1 MITVDILSPVGGL
14 HGGIENV
21 IKTWVKFIDHD
32 KFDLRVIHLTPGI
45 AYLEGYEKAYQY
57 VGPGDLQGDDIL
69 SYYLLAYKS
78 FIEENGA
85 PHICVA
91 TNYPNMSLVA
101 RETRNYTNTNFRIIS
116 WAHNNIKIYAE
127 NGRGGIEHLL
137 CADAHLVLSK
147 TTSNYISQ
155 YDSSAITYIVGNPV
169 NIQDFVEKDSFTHS
183 IAYVGRLDIIKR
195 VDILLEAI
203 YRAKSNWNLKVIG
216 SDGQEEEL
224 KKISSYLKLD
234 NQVEFLG
241 WKNDPWNNVK
251 DADLFI
257 LTSEYEG
264 YALVCA
270 EALSTGM
277 TVISTPVDGVV
288 DYIKPGI
295 NGYFFPI
302 NDAIALAQILDCLDA
317 GTLPVCDRRTCRES
331 IIDQSEENYMA
342 MIMDILETEFKKL
355 S

>member
-21 IKTWVKFIDHD
+21 IKTWVKFINHD
-32 KFDLRVIHLTPGI
+32 KFNLRIVHLSPGI

-69 SYYLLAYKS
+69 SYYLLAYKT

-85 PHICVA
+85 PDICVA

-101 RETRNYTNTNFRIIS
+101 REARTYTNSNFRILS

-147 TTSNYISQ
+147 TTANLIAQHQPQATIYN
-155 YDSSAITYIVGNPV
+155 VGNPV
-169 NIQDFVEKDSFTHS
+169 KLQNFVEKTMPSNSLAF
-183 IAYVGRLDIIKR
+183 VGRLDIVKR
-195 VDILLEAI
+195 VDIILEAL
-203 YRAKSNWNLKVIG
+203 YRAKSTWTLKIVG
-216 SDGQEEEL
+216 SDAQEEEL
-224 KKISSYLKLD
+224 KKITDYLKLN

-241 WKNDPWNNVK
+241 WKDNPWECVK
-251 DADLFI
+251 DCDAFI
-257 LTSEYEG
+257 LSSEYEG

-270 EALSTGM
+270 EALSIGM

-288 DYIKPGI
+288 DYVKPGE
-295 NGYFFPI
+295 NGYLFPI
-302 NDAIALAQILDCLDA
+302 NDAIALSKILDYLDD
-317 GTLPVCDRRTCRES
+317 GTLKICDRKVCRNS
-331 IIDQSEENYMA
+331 ILFQSEEKYMEQ
-342 MIMDILETEFKKL
+342 IMTILETEYSKL
-355 S
+355 

>member
-32 KFDLRVIHLTPGI
+32 RFDLRVVHLSPGI

-57 VGPGDLQGDDIL
+57 VGPGDLQGDAVL

-85 PHICVA
+85 PDICIA

-101 RETRNYTNTNFRIIS
+101 KEARRYTNSNFRILS
-116 WAHNNIKIYAE
+116 WAHNNIKVYAE

-147 TTSNYISQ
+147 TTSNYILQ
-155 YDSSAITYIVGNPV
+155 HNPNAVFYNVGNPV
-169 NIQDFVEKDSFTHS
+169 KLKDFIENKPFNHS

-195 VDILLEAI
+195 VDILLEGI
-203 YRAKSNWNLKVIG
+203 YRAQSKWTLKIVG

-234 NQVEFLG
+234 DRVEFLG
-241 WKNDPWNNVK
+241 WKDDPWEYVK
-251 DADLFI
+251 DADVFAM
-257 LTSEYEG
+257 TSEYEG
-264 YALVCA
+264 YPLACI
-270 EALSTGM
+270 EALSMGM

-288 DYIKPGI
+288 DTVKPGT
-295 NGYFFPI
+295 NGYLFPME
-302 NDAIALAQILDCLDA
+302 DAVSLAQILDYLDN
-317 GTLPVCDRRTCRES
+317 GTLPICDRKICRES
-331 IIDQSEENYMA
+331 VINQSEEKYMIR
-342 MIMDILETEFKKL
+342 IMDILETEYAKL